1 MEDSN
6 KMLAFWGV
14 AHLVEKTRVNYNSKF
29 NFKIIS
35 THSFHHN
42 NQIISPIGPQDRKGE
57 SGGENRETTL

>member
-1 MEDSN
+1 
-6 KMLAFWGV
+6 MLAFWCV

-29 NFKIIS
+29 ITTEVNFKIIS
-35 THSFHHN
+35 TNSFHHN